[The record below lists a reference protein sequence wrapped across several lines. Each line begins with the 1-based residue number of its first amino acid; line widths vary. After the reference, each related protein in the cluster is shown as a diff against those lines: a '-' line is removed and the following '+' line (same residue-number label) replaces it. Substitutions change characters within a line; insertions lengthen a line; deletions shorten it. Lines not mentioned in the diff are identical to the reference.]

1 MSKFFSNRNVI
12 LISALIFGF
21 LIPSGGKYIS
31 VFIIYILALVMSFST
46 TGVQLKMLKEIK
58 SVVKITLISIFLNYI
73 VLGGIILIL
82 AYFFTDKQTFY
93 GFIVIAASPPGVAI
107 IPFTY
112 SFKGDLN
119 YSFKGFL
126 GTYLFSIIL
135 TPLIIWIF
143 ARDTEIDINHLL
155 LLILQIIVIPMIL
168 SRILLLKKL
177 IGTVAKLRGKV
188 VDWGFAIILYTA
200 VALNKELILG
210 NVNLVISSFLI
221 LFAGMFVSGSVF
233 LYLNRNNKNRPK
245 VISENLMLTI
255 KSSGFAVTTILALF
269 DRSSAIPAVVLSIMV
284 LLYIITLNIQL
295 HIKSRK

>member
-31 VFIIYILALVMSFST
+31 AFIIYILALVMSFST